1 MSKENKRLHL
11 YLYLCTEIFW
21 EDTQENLMVVVMGRW
36 TEGFRLEGFHKYTVT
51 FKMKRKRRPQ
61 KAKKLIKS

>member
-36 TEGFRLEGFHKYTVT
+36 TGIQTGRISQIHSY
-51 FKMKRKRRPQ
+51 FKKEKKK
-61 KAKKLIKS
+61 KAPKGKETN